1 MSAYYRSVHA
11 LILNGVK
18 LRKPYFTVYP
28 CATWCTLAH
37 PLIIHTFT
45 HTHAH
50 TQGET
55 RVEKK
60 MHTKGQEVFQTVLLV
75 SLFSPCHPK
84 CLYYRALAGLA
95 IILPRMRKRVIKNF
109 KRKQHILFCGKKS
122 HMLKRKEHSWLVGVP
137 KKGNN
142 PKSLQVG
149 VKRSPGDPTVKAG
162 VQKTWLPSSDV
173 SHPLRIGLQNVCFF
187 FPSLLHAF
195 PSICPF
201 R

>member
-37 PLIIHTFT
+37 PLIIHTFI

-95 IILPRMRKRVIKNF
+95 IILPRMRKS
-109 KRKQHILFCGKKS
+109 HKK
-122 HMLKRKEHSWLVGVP
+122 LQKETAHLVLWKEISYVK
-137 KKGNN
+137 KKGTQLI
-142 PKSLQVG
+142 SRCSQE
-149 VKRSPGDPTVKAG
+149 REQS
-162 VQKTWLPSSDV
+162 
-173 SHPLRIGLQNVCFF
+173 
-187 FPSLLHAF
+187 
-195 PSICPF
+195 
-201 R
+201 